1 MRTIKIKL
9 PFASETGIEE
19 RRNKLNVWAN
29 AMLKS
34 TKMVVVEEQHMEKMS
49 YIVVEQDENN
59 NQ

>member
-19 RRNKLNVWAN
+19 RRNKLNVWAS